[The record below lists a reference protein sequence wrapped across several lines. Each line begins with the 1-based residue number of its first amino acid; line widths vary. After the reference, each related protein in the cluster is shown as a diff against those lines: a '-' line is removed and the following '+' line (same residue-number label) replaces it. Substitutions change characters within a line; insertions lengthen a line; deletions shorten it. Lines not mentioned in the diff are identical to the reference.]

1 MKQKYINLALILL
14 LCIGLTAC
22 NKDKTDTELSAEQS
36 TSNPLSE
43 LLADS
48 DKPAVIK
55 FHAEWCSTCKNYAP
69 RFKAAKEE
77 FSDEVDFYD
86 INVDDS
92 RYKALV
98 KYGKISR
105 IPDTFFVSA
114 DRQNVSRK
122 LGSIP
127 KTKLEAIISDLIDN

>member
-1 MKQKYINLALILL
+1 MKKYINLALIFF
-14 LCIGLTAC
+14 LCISLTAC
-22 NKDKTDTELSAEQS
+22 NKDKMDTELSAEQA

-43 LLADS
+43 LLVDS

-55 FHAEWCSTCKNYAP
+55 FHAEWCSTCKSYAP
-69 RFKAAKEE
+69 RFEAAKEE

-86 INVDDS
+86 IDVDDS
-92 RYKALV
+92 RYKSLV

-127 KTKLEAIISDLIDN
+127 RTKLEAIINDLIEN

>member
-1 MKQKYINLALILL
+1 MKKYINLALILT
-14 LCIGLTAC
+14 LCFSLVGC
-22 NKDKTDTELSAEQS
+22 NGSNSDSDLSAEQS

-48 DKPAVIK
+48 SKPAVIK
-55 FHAEWCSTCKNYAP
+55 FHAEWCSTCKSYAP
-69 RFKAAKEE
+69 RFEAAKEE
-77 FSDEVDFYD
+77 FDGKVDFYD
-86 INVDDS
+86 IDVDDS

-105 IPDTFFVSA
+105 IPDTFFVST

-127 KTKLEAIISDLIDN
+127 RTQLVAIISDLINN